1 LPDTEPDTEP
11 GHALDPE
18 PGPVRDREA
27 DAEAD
32 PEAEGRFTALYAEQ
46 YPRVFAYLVS
56 RAGRQVAEEA
66 ASDTFAVAW
75 RRFTEL
81 PAAPLPWLLGVAR
94 NVLRESYR
102 ARLRSEALTAEL
114 QSWAQEAADD
124 VADGVVERA
133 QVLRALGELPDEDF
147 ELLTLVAW
155 HGLTTREAAQ
165 VLGCTKAT
173 FFVRLHR
180 ARRRLERVLA
190 VDDKAPGVSRRAQLA
205 PEGNVRR

>member
-1 LPDTEPDTEP
+1 MPDIE
-11 GHALDPE
+11 LDPE
-18 PGPVRDREA
+18 CDPQHDPQRDPQR
-27 DAEAD
+27 D
-32 PEAEGRFTALYAEQ
+32 PQHDMEGRFTDLYVEH

-75 RRFTEL
+75 RRFAEL

-114 QSWAQEAADD
+114 QGWAQKAADD

-133 QVLRALGELPDEDF
+133 QVLRALGELPDDDT

-155 HGLTTREAAQ
+155 HGLTTGEAAQ

-190 VDDKAPGVSRRAQLA
+190 VDDKAPGVSRRAHLA

>member
-1 LPDTEPDTEP
+1 LPDTELEM
-11 GHALDPE
+11 E
-18 PGPVRDREA
+18 S
-27 DAEAD
+27 
-32 PEAEGRFTALYAEQ
+32 RFTDLYAEH
-46 YPRVFAYLVS
+46 YPRVFAYLIS
-56 RAGRQVAEEA
+56 RAGRQIAEEA

-75 RRFTEL
+75 RRFAEL
-81 PAAPLPWLLGVAR
+81 PAVPLPWLLGVAR

-114 QSWAQEAADD
+114 HGWAQEAADD

-133 QVLRALGELPDEDF
+133 QVLYALSELSDDDT
-147 ELLTLVAW
+147 ELLTLLAW
-155 HGLTTREAAQ
+155 HGLTTGEAAQ

-190 VDDKAPGVSRRAQLA
+190 VDDKAPGFNRRPHLA
-205 PEGNVRR
+205 SEGNVRP

>member
-1 LPDTEPDTEP
+1 M
-11 GHALDPE
+11 
-18 PGPVRDREA
+18 
-27 DAEAD
+27 
-32 PEAEGRFTALYAEQ
+32 EGRFTDLYAEH

-66 ASDTFAVAW
+66 TSDTFAVAW
-75 RRFTEL
+75 RRFAEM

-102 ARLRSEALTAEL
+102 ARLRSEALTTEL
-114 QSWAQEAADD
+114 QGWAQEAAD

-133 QVLRALGELPDEDF
+133 QVLRALGELPDEDI

-155 HGLTTREAAQ
+155 HGLTTGEAAQ